1 MSKKN
6 YKKSRKYKKMR
17 RRKIIFGI
25 EITVLLILSGILFV
39 YAWINRSMDKMNQD
53 TLDSSQIQINSE
65 VKANT
70 DLSQMSG
77 TQVIALVGVD
87 ARGVEGSE
95 LAESMNSDTIILCCI
110 DHDKQEIRMV
120 SIMRD
125 TWMNMAKYTDEYYEF
140 DKANSAYNRGGPESM
155 LSMLNTNLDLALTD
169 YVTVNFKALADAI
182 DVLGGLDIEMT
193 NAECVHANNYNREV
207 SEAQG
212 VEYEAIPY
220 DEDLGDDYSEVR
232 HVSGALATSYA
243 RIRYGGGDDAK
254 RTSRQR
260 IVINLMVQ
268 KLKQNPTKI
277 PEILDKVMGNVST
290 SLTKNEILEL
300 GMHAVTYTMGT
311 SYAYPFQLYY
321 GENVVNALG
330 EDVVIPVTL
339 EFNVRELH
347 EYLYP
352 GLSYEPS
359 AAVTEYSDY
368 IARKSGYDEDMIG
381 YVLNQ
386 GPGAEA
392 DSVIAGD

>member
-155 LSMLNTNLDLALTD
+155 LSMLNTNLDFALTD

-290 SLTKNEILEL
+290 SLTKNEIMEL

-311 SYAYPFQLYY
+311 SYAYPFQLCY
-321 GENVVNALG
+321 GENVVNAIG

>member
-6 YKKSRKYKKMR
+6 YKKS
-17 RRKIIFGI
+17 RKIIFGI

-155 LSMLNTNLDLALTD
+155 LSMLNTNLDFALTD

-311 SYAYPFQLYY
+311 SYAYPFQLCY

>member
-140 DKANSAYNRGGPESM
+140 DKANSAYNLGGPEIM
-155 LSMLNTNLDLALTD
+155 LCMLNTNLDFALTD

-311 SYAYPFQLYY
+311 SYAYPFQLCY

>member
-1 MSKKN
+1 MSTKN

-87 ARGVEGSE
+87 ARGVKGSE

-155 LSMLNTNLDLALTD
+155 LSMLNTNLDFALTD

-290 SLTKNEILEL
+290 SLTKNEIPEL

-311 SYAYPFQLYY
+311 SYAYPFQLCY

>member
-311 SYAYPFQLYY
+311 SYAYPFQLCY
-321 GENVVNALG
+321 GENVVNTLG

>member
-155 LSMLNTNLDLALTD
+155 LSMLNTNLDFALTD

-311 SYAYPFQLYY
+311 SYAYPFQLCY
-321 GENVVNALG
+321 GKNVVNALG

>member
-25 EITVLLILSGILFV
+25 EITVLLILSGIMFV

-311 SYAYPFQLYY
+311 SYAYPFQLCY

>member
-1 MSKKN
+1 
-6 YKKSRKYKKMR
+6 MR

-87 ARGVEGSE
+87 ARGVKGSE

-311 SYAYPFQLYY
+311 SYAYPFQLCY
-321 GENVVNALG
+321 GENVVNAIG

>member
-155 LSMLNTNLDLALTD
+155 LSMLNTNLDFALTD

-290 SLTKNEILEL
+290 SLTKNENLEL

-311 SYAYPFQLYY
+311 SYAYPFQLCY

>member
-155 LSMLNTNLDLALTD
+155 LSMLNTNLDFALTD

-182 DVLGGLDIEMT
+182 DVLGGLDIEMP

-232 HVSGALATSYA
+232 HISGALATSYA

-254 RTSRQR
+254 RPSRQR

-311 SYAYPFQLYY
+311 SYAYPFQLCY

>member
-39 YAWINRSMDKMNQD
+39 YAWVNRSMDKMNQD

-311 SYAYPFQLYY
+311 SYAYPFQLCY
-321 GENVVNALG
+321 GENVVNAIG

>member
-311 SYAYPFQLYY
+311 SYAYPFQLCY

-381 YVLNQ
+381 YVLKQ

>member
-311 SYAYPFQLYY
+311 SYAYPFQLCY

-386 GPGAEA
+386 APGAEA

>member
-25 EITVLLILSGILFV
+25 EITVLLILSGILFA

-155 LSMLNTNLDLALTD
+155 LSMLNTNLDFALTD

-311 SYAYPFQLYY
+311 SYAYPFQLCY

>member
-155 LSMLNTNLDLALTD
+155 LSMLNTNLDFALTD

-311 SYAYPFQLYY
+311 SYAYPFQLCY

-352 GLSYEPS
+352 GPSYEPS

>member
-39 YAWINRSMDKMNQD
+39 YAWVNRSMDKMNQD

-311 SYAYPFQLYY
+311 SYAYPFQFCY

>member
-53 TLDSSQIQINSE
+53 TLDRSQIQINSE

-87 ARGVEGSE
+87 ARGVKGSE

-311 SYAYPFQLYY
+311 SYAYPFQLCY

>member
-87 ARGVEGSE
+87 ARGVKGSE

-155 LSMLNTNLDLALTD
+155 LSMLNTNLDFALTD

-311 SYAYPFQLYY
+311 SYAYPFQLCY

-352 GLSYEPS
+352 GISYEPS

>member
-155 LSMLNTNLDLALTD
+155 LSMLNTNLDFALTD

-311 SYAYPFQLYY
+311 SYAYPFQLCY

-330 EDVVIPVTL
+330 EDVVIPGTL

>member
-39 YAWINRSMDKMNQD
+39 YVWINRSMDKMNQD

-155 LSMLNTNLDLALTD
+155 LSMLNTNLDFALTD

-311 SYAYPFQLYY
+311 SYAYPFQLCY

>member
-87 ARGVEGSE
+87 ARGVKGSE

-155 LSMLNTNLDLALTD
+155 LSMLNTNIDFALTD

-311 SYAYPFQLYY
+311 SYAYPFQLCY

>member
-39 YAWINRSMDKMNQD
+39 YAWSNRSMDKMNQD

-87 ARGVEGSE
+87 ARGVKGSE

-155 LSMLNTNLDLALTD
+155 LSMLNTNLDFALTD

-311 SYAYPFQLYY
+311 SYAYPFQLCY

>member
-87 ARGVEGSE
+87 ARGVKGSE

-155 LSMLNTNLDLALTD
+155 LSMLNTNLDFALID

-311 SYAYPFQLYY
+311 SYAYPFQLCY

>member
-155 LSMLNTNLDLALTD
+155 LSMLNTKLDFALTD

-311 SYAYPFQLYY
+311 SYAYPFQLCY

>member
-110 DHDKQEIRMV
+110 DHDKQENRMV

-155 LSMLNTNLDLALTD
+155 LSMLNTNLDFALTD

-311 SYAYPFQLYY
+311 SYAYPFQLCY

>member
-155 LSMLNTNLDLALTD
+155 LSMLNTNLDFALTD

-311 SYAYPFQLYY
+311 SYAYPFQLCY

-381 YVLNQ
+381 YVLKQ

>member
-155 LSMLNTNLDLALTD
+155 LSMLNTNLDFALTD

-260 IVINLMVQ
+260 IVINLMVH

-311 SYAYPFQLYY
+311 SYAYPFQLCY